1 LTEERSTPADPP
13 PPSLGRRFAR
23 LTFYN
28 ILANVTVPLA
38 SLVDTALLGHLA
50 DIRFLAGVALAAV
63 LFEYIYWTFG
73 FLRMGTTGTTAQ
85 ALGQGDEQETYRVLY
100 RALLVAWTLSALIL
114 LLWLPLR
121 ELGFALLT
129 STAEVEA
136 AGRAYFDA
144 RIWAAPA
151 VLSNFAFIG
160 WFLGRE
166 DGRSALVIALVANVA
181 NIVLDYL
188 FILRLGM
195 AASGAGLATALAQC
209 LMLAAAA
216 AIFFYRY
223 RPHRWS
229 WREVLDRPSLLS
241 LIRLNR
247 DILLRTV
254 ALITTFALFINFS
267 AILGTA
273 VLTANAILSRLQSLV
288 AYFIDGAAF
297 ATESLAGIFRGARRQ
312 DQLDRVRRLAL
323 SWGAAF
329 TMPFLALILIAPRPV
344 YRLLTSHEETLEHA
358 VAYGSWLVPV
368 LLIGSFAY
376 IYDGLFLGLTAGR
389 PLRNSMVASTLLVFL
404 PLAIAAVRLESNHL
418 LWLAMVGFMVTRAGL
433 LGWAER
439 GLRLDHQPPGGDPG
453 RAIDR

>member
-1 LTEERSTPADPP
+1 MTEDRSAPAEPT

-50 DIRFLAGVALAAV
+50 DINFLAGVALAAV
-63 LFEYIYWTFG
+63 LFEYVYWTFG

-85 ALGQGDEQETYRVLY
+85 ALGQEDGPETYRVLY
-100 RALLVAWTLSALIL
+100 RALLVAWGLSALIL

-121 ELGFALLT
+121 ELGFALLS

-136 AGRAYFDA
+136 AGRTYFDA

-151 VLSNFAFIG
+151 VLSNFAFLG

-166 DGRSALVIALVANVA
+166 DGRSALVMALVANVA
-181 NIVLDYL
+181 NIVLDYV
-188 FILRLGM
+188 FIVRLGM
-195 AASGAGLATALAQC
+195 AAFGAGLATALGQC
-209 LMLAAAA
+209 LMLATAV
-216 AIFFYRY
+216 AIFLSRY
-223 RPHRWS
+223 RPRRWR
-229 WREVLDRPSLLS
+229 WTEVLDPPSLLA
-241 LIRLNR
+241 LFRLNR

-267 AILGTA
+267 AMLGTA
-273 VLTANAILSRLQSLV
+273 VLTANAILLRLQSLV

-323 SWGAAF
+323 AWGAAF
-329 TMPFLALILIAPRPV
+329 TLPFLAPILFAPRLV
-344 YRLLTSHEETLEHA
+344 YGLLTSHAETLDLA
-358 VAYGSWLVPV
+358 VAYGPWLVPT

-389 PLRNSMVASTLLVFL
+389 PLRNSMMVSTVLVFI
-404 PLAIAAVRLESNHL
+404 PLAIAAIRLGTNHI
-418 LWLAMVGFMVTRAGL
+418 LWLGMVGFMVMRTVSLA
-433 LGWAER
+433 WAER
-439 GLRLDHQPPGGDPG
+439 RLRAG
-453 RAIDR
+453 RTAG